1 MDVRESKRSIRER
14 VEKSSLSADG
24 VDAGG
29 ISLFSV
35 SSKKRQRRSAHHETE
50 KSADG
55 KEAKSDDRE
64 ISYRIKPE
72 QTNESTF
79 VSGEASFRA
88 LGLNQWLSS
97 NVVAMGISKPT
108 PVQRGCIPPILAG
121 RDVIGTAQTGTGKT
135 AAFALPILQLLGNDP
150 YGVFCLCLTPT
161 RELAAQIADQFDAFS
176 AGMTLRCEVIVG
188 GEDIRIQGAALVSRP
203 HVVIA
208 TPGRLMEHFM
218 YDDSLAKA
226 FAKLRCLVLDEVR
239 PRTSFLTS
247 FNFIANLSLSPH
259 TIARMNRRTDFSI
272 LVLKQS
278 FELSCTTYRRL
289 SDRRYFFRL
298 PSQDRFQHCKKLH

>member
-1 MDVRESKRSIRER
+1 MDLRTSKKSIRKR
-14 VEKSSLSADG
+14 VDKSSQSADG
-24 VDAGG
+24 VDVGG

-35 SSKKRQRRSAHHETE
+35 SSEKRQRRKAHHETE
-50 KSADG
+50 KGADG
-55 KEAKSDDRE
+55 KEAKRDDRA
-64 ISYRIKPE
+64 ISDRIKPE

-79 VSGEASFRA
+79 LSGEASFRA

-97 NVVAMGISKPT
+97 NVVAMGISRPT

-176 AGMTLRCEVIVG
+176 AGMTLRCELIVG
-188 GEDIRIQGAALVSRP
+188 GEDIRTQGAALVSRP

-239 PRTSFLTS
+239 PRISFLTH
-247 FNFIANLSLSPH
+247 FNVIANSSMSSH
-259 TIARMNRRTDFSI
+259 I
-272 LVLKQS
+272 L
-278 FELSCTTYRRL
+278 
-289 SDRRYFFRL
+289 
-298 PSQDRFQHCKKLH
+298 LHA

>member
-1 MDVRESKRSIRER
+1 MGVRESKRSIRER
-14 VEKSSLSADG
+14 VEKLSPSAVAED
-24 VDAGG
+24 DGG
-29 ISLFSV
+29 ISLFSA
-35 SSKKRQRRSAHHETE
+35 STKKRQRRSTPE
-50 KSADG
+50 KEQGADG
-55 KEAKSDDRE
+55 KEFAKSEDQE
-64 ISYRIKPE
+64 ISDRIKPE
-72 QTNESTF
+72 HANGSTF
-79 VSGEASFRA
+79 ASGEASFRA

-108 PVQRGCIPPILAG
+108 PVQRGCIPAILAG

-176 AGMTLRCEVIVG
+176 AGMTLRCQVIVG
-188 GEDIRIQGAALVSRP
+188 GEDIRTQGAALVSRP

-239 PRTSFLTS
+239 FPVALLSPFVQ
-247 FNFIANLSLSPH
+247 FIANSSLPSH
-259 TIARMNRRTDFSI
+259 NTIVRMNRQIGFLI
-272 LVLKQS
+272 LASKQN
-278 FELSCTTYRRL
+278 FELSCIIYRR
-289 SDRRYFFRL
+289 
-298 PSQDRFQHCKKLH
+298 